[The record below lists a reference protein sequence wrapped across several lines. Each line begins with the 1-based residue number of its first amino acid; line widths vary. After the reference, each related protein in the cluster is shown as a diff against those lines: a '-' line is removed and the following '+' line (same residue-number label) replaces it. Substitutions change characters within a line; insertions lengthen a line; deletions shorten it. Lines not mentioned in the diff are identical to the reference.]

1 MTEEQFLAGMT
12 VDEYVPNIRNYRSF
26 IRDLMGEP
34 NPDPLHVGQL
44 TSATTDLP
52 GPVRA
57 TFMSEDWCGDAACN
71 LPVIAALFEQAGIEL
86 RIIRS
91 SEDGALKEYYESDG
105 DDHIP
110 AVSVWDGDF
119 VEKVRWIESPASIQ
133 VQKSAWKEE
142 RPEFMEL
149 YQKQKSDTEAAKQF
163 AKLYREFMAQMV
175 EWYREDGWN
184 NVTAE
189 IVSQIVPH

>member
-34 NPDPLHVGQL
+34 HPDPLHVGQL

-91 SEDGALKEYYESDG
+91 SEDSALKEYYESDG

-110 AVSVWDGDF
+110 AVSVWDGGF

-149 YQKQKSDTEAAKQF
+149 YQKQKSDTKAAKQF
-163 AKLYREFMAQMV
+163 AKLYREFMEQMV
-175 EWYREDGWN
+175 EWYRENGWN